1 MNENSLEY
9 YENDKFYKKN
19 QEKKTNSIV
28 NWPSLIFKII
38 MKNIR

>member
-1 MNENSLEY
+1 MKMTNST
-9 YENDKFYKKN
+9 KKN